1 MIEWPLL
8 MLGGLLGSAHCA
20 GMCGGFAMTL
30 GAHAPSWRTN
40 LARQLVYGGGRL
52 FTYAALGAV
61 AGYGGRK
68 LVLASPVV
76 NVQAWLAVAA
86 GLLLIWQG
94 LVATSVLRR
103 VRRIKG
109 STLPCMGPS
118 LLGSLLRTRGVV
130 APLTAGV
137 LTGLLPCGLV
147 YAFVALAVS
156 GGTMGRGM
164 VTMFAFGL
172 GTLPMMTA
180 IGLGT
185 SLVGLA
191 ARQHLLKAAA
201 WCVVL
206 TGVLSIARGAAAFQP
221 PSTTGAT
228 PSCPLCSS
236 READESRMPSA
247 AAPITMPAAVN
258 STTSSPTP

>member
-1 MIEWPLL
+1 
-8 MLGGLLGSAHCA
+8 MLGGLLGSAHCV

-30 GAHAPSWRTN
+30 GAHAPSWRAN
-40 LARQLVYGGGRL
+40 LVRQLIYGGGRL
-52 FTYAALGAV
+52 FTYTALGAV

-86 GLLLIWQG
+86 GVLLIWQG
-94 LVATSVLRR
+94 LVATGVLRR

-164 VTMFAFGL
+164 ATMLAFGF

-180 IGLGT
+180 LGLGT

-201 WCVVL
+201 WCVVI
-206 TGVLSIARGAAAFQP
+206 TGALSIARGATAFQP
-221 PSTTGAT
+221 SSSGENT
-228 PSCPLCSS
+228 PTCSLCSPRELPAS
-236 READESRMPSA
+236 RIPSA
-247 AAPITMPAAVN
+247 AAPINIPDAVN